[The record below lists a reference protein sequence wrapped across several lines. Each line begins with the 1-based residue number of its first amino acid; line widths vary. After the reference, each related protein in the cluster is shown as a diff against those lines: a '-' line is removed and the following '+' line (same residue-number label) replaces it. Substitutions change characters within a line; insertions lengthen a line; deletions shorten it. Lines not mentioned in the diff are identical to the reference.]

1 MKLQCLKTMLALR
14 EEQRSSEL
22 LEDLTDV
29 MCESDDLSQIDS
41 SSVAAEDTNFA
52 KALPKNILAG
62 VRR

>member
-1 MKLQCLKTMLALR
+1 MLALR

-29 MCESDDLSQIDS
+29 MCESGDLSQIDS
-41 SSVAAEDTNFA
+41 LSVVAEDTNFA
-52 KALPKNILAG
+52 KALPKNTLAG

>member
-1 MKLQCLKTMLALR
+1 MLALR

-22 LEDLTDV
+22 LEDLTEV